1 MSAGDDIP
9 LDAALIDAYRMGLEQ
24 GLNAG
29 LSAAAEA
36 VIADERKQEEAAAAA
51 VETAVRS
58 AIDDGVLK
66 SFKDLKGDFD
76 SILLPVEG
84 VECTTDAVADFFY
97 HAEQLARS
105 RGFRRLSVRYM
116 VRKGDDEICYEVDG
130 DVYLTPDP

>member
-9 LDAALIDAYRMGLEQ
+9 LDAALIEAFRKGLEQ

-29 LSAAAEA
+29 LSAAAAA
-36 VIADERKQEEAAAAA
+36 VIAHEQKQEEAEAAAI
-51 VETAVRS
+51 ETAVRS

-66 SFKDLKGDFD
+66 LTNDLDQIWTPF
-76 SILLPVEG
+76 EG

-97 HAEQLARS
+97 HAEQLATS
-105 RGFRRLSVRYM
+105 RGFRRLSARYM

-130 DVYLTPDP
+130 DVNLTPDP